1 MNVSTCIWTRPA
13 RSLAS
18 AIVLA
23 MLPAC
28 GANGSGPDNGLD
40 GGVLASFDVEGEQFR
55 VWVTNETTIQQL
67 LELRD
72 GQSNASIPNG
82 ALREGS
88 GRANHNDPWSWHL
101 DPDLTSMAEA
111 TIELCSGLP
120 SFVEENLAEWLSSVG
135 QYCPW
140 SARLVGLDDF
150 R

>member
-1 MNVSTCIWTRPA
+1 M
-13 RSLAS
+13 
-18 AIVLA
+18 
-23 MLPAC
+23 
-28 GANGSGPDNGLD
+28 
-40 GGVLASFDVEGEQFR
+40 LASFDVEGEQFR

-140 SARLVGLDDF
+140 SARLVRLDDF